1 MFHYRQEKPNNT
13 IASRRR
19 VFQQSA
25 TKTALESLKLQNGEF
40 SISSINMLFIFYHK
54 QDLVQVSLNQSI
66 LSYNSFINN
75 ENILISFLQ
84 FNLPLSTIPIIP

>member
-1 MFHYRQEKPNNT
+1 MLVFLSEFNLFIKYLIRVENYKIIVYSPRKSTSLCFIIGRKKPNNT

-40 SISSINMLFIFYHK
+40 SISTINMLFIF
-54 QDLVQVSLNQSI
+54 
-66 LSYNSFINN
+66 
-75 ENILISFLQ
+75 
-84 FNLPLSTIPIIP
+84 